1 LHQEAT
7 NWICGAAINYRESG
21 RFEFLSS
28 LALDDASKWL
38 SWSSWLSYWR
48 HNLKGRAFP
57 ALVEY
62 QATDLVLRFYQ
73 AVISL
78 FVSREVLFR
87 MIQNPIYRALAMAS
101 VPPSLAF
108 GSKDLLLLGADMWA
122 VTMWSNLLFFCAN
135 ITVRQGLLFYSF
147 HNRRLR
153 TGNQA
158 TPMAT
163 STTATTNGQ
172 NINVE
177 NADVRPS
184 SSRSSEEDVESVIAA
199 ASWKLVYTKSRR
211 YFLSAIGAGVG
222 SMIWPGWGTL
232 IGMGV
237 GDSYG
242 QFLPVPKRPRLPS
255 TLLRSLLDVLQQQK
269 LPDLE
274 SNSSPNTRLASESD
288 MPHNDTPKN
297 DRKKLY
303 DIEARMCGCCQIVA
317 FSANPNS
324 HDRAP
329 ISSRT
334 CGHSICRSCVTKCHV
349 MLMERRCTYVE
360 WIKCPLC
367 NAQDAFSSYKHV
379 VNRSLCEVLEWM
391 DGEA

>member
-7 NWICGAAINYRESG
+7 NWIYGAAINYRESG

-48 HNLKGRAFP
+48 HNLKGRVFP
-57 ALVEY
+57 AWIEY
-62 QATDLVLRFYQ
+62 QATDLVLTCYQ
-73 AVISL
+73 GVISL
-78 FVSREVLFR
+78 FVSPEVFLR
-87 MIQNPIYRALAMAS
+87 MTQNPIYRAFVMAS
-101 VPPSLAF
+101 VPPSLAV
-108 GSKDLLLLGADMWA
+108 GSKDPLLLGADMWA
-122 VTMWSNLLFFCAN
+122 VAMWSNLLFFCAN
-135 ITVRQGLLFYSF
+135 ITVRQGLLYYSF
-147 HNRRLR
+147 HNRRLW
-153 TGNQA
+153 TGSQVI
-158 TPMAT
+158 PMAT

-172 NINVE
+172 NNGLVNGE
-177 NADVRPS
+177 RHPS
-184 SSRSSEEDVESVIAA
+184 SSSSSEEDAFAA

-242 QFLPVPKRPRLPS
+242 QYLPVPQRPRLPS

-269 LPDLE
+269 LPVVE
-274 SNSSPNTRLASESD
+274 SDASPNSRLASDSD
-288 MPHNDTPKN
+288 MPLNVTPANDK
-297 DRKKLY
+297 KKLY
-303 DIEARMCGCCQIVA
+303 DIEARICGCCQIVA

-334 CGHSICRSCVTKCHV
+334 CGHSICRSCVTKCHL
-349 MLMERRCTYVE
+349 MLMERRCMYVE
-360 WIKCPLC
+360 SIKCPLC
-367 NAQDAFSSYKHV
+367 NAEDAFSSQKHV
-379 VNRSLCEVLEWM
+379 VNRSLCEVLAWM